1 MEDTK
6 WARRLS
12 HELVDQVFKLKATSV
27 TFKIDTSFKT
37 TTCVIHLPRGKG
49 IGVSICST
57 LDKFDEIVGKEESLE
72 RAKCACENGGRDF
85 EIRDTWDKFPNSWT
99 KRQIDRVKNVANYII
114 PAKSMFMTVH

>member
-12 HELVDQVFKLKATSV
+12 HELVDQVFKLKAISV

-37 TTCVIHLPRGKG
+37 TTCTILLPRGKG